1 MQLHKLRSLRR
12 SFLHFHLNFN
22 SFLKDLLILVLRPV
36 LRNRQVC
43 LLVDSEEPLRERFV
57 RVAQQRG
64 LSARTR
70 KLPVGDFLW
79 VLLPPGVNPDTVR
92 DMPEQELV
100 RKTWWLFTIYKI
112 FWKIGSSQNIL
123 RSTGTSKK
131 EVLSFWMEYSKQKFV
146 FHSFKA
152 IFDASFRPLRSFF
165 GRRN

>member
-1 MQLHKLRSLRR
+1 M
-12 SFLHFHLNFN
+12 
-22 SFLKDLLILVLRPV
+22 

-100 RKTWWLFTIYKI
+100 CKTWWLFTTYKN
-112 FWKIGSSQNIL
+112 FLENPVWAKKFREAMEHPKRKSCLSGRNIPNRNL
-123 RSTGTSKK
+123 
-131 EVLSFWMEYSKQKFV
+131 

-165 GRRN
+165 GKWNWFVQMVNAILRSNLPALNSCTICSNRGLIGLPM

>member
-1 MQLHKLRSLRR
+1 M
-12 SFLHFHLNFN
+12 
-22 SFLKDLLILVLRPV
+22 

-100 RKTWWLFTIYKI
+100 CKTWWLFTTYKNFLENLVPAKK
-112 FWKIGSSQNIL
+112 FWGAMEHPKRKSCLSGRNIPNRNL
-123 RSTGTSKK
+123 
-131 EVLSFWMEYSKQKFV
+131 

-152 IFDASFRPLRSFF
+152 VFDASFRPNGNHNSEIKFTSPEFVYHLLKRWTDWFAHVNGKQPMF
-165 GRRN
+165 